1 MPETSLPSP
10 EATKPDFR
18 DRVGI
23 SLSGIC
29 VVHCLLL
36 PVALA
41 ALPLWPVL
49 ETAHAWLHPVF
60 AVLLLPT
67 TLAAMAHGYRRHRRN
82 DIAGLLGAGL
92 VLILGAGFLGHAM
105 PGAFTETA
113 LTVLGS
119 ALLITGHWRNWRTN
133 AACRLPAPAA

>member
-1 MPETSLPSP
+1 MPETSLPSS
-10 EATKPDFR
+10 EAAKPAFW

-41 ALPLWPVL
+41 ALPLCPLL

-67 TLAAMAHGYRRHRRN
+67 TLAAMAHGYRRHGRK
-82 DIAGLLGAGL
+82 DVAALLGAGL
-92 VLILGAGFLGHAM
+92 VLILGAGFLGHDM
-105 PGAFTETA
+105 PGAFTETT
-113 LTVLGS
+113 LTVFGS
-119 ALLITGHWRNWRTN
+119 VLLITGHWRNWRTN
-133 AACRLPAPAA
+133 AACRLPASTA